1 MERLVEITNKLKII
15 YDNNEFNDELK
26 HELLMIIRE
35 NMNYIANNVNNYYLD
50 SSGNIQ
56 LDN

>member
-1 MERLVEITNKLKII
+1 
-15 YDNNEFNDELK
+15 
-26 HELLMIIRE
+26 MIIRE